1 MVDLCDFSIL
11 IYPPRTMHF
20 RLNLVAFSLLCI
32 FVPQAHAGDVVP
44 TVQPDRARMLPPPAE
59 DASPIFISAERIE
72 GQREVKIEASG
83 KVELSKPGQTIS
95 ADHLLYHQDSRD
107 LLAEGSV
114 RVEQDGNVLQGAKLN
129 LNLDTNNGV
138 LAQPAF
144 HLGANNAHGSADALH
159 IAGRQNYTLR
169 NSSYTTCPADNDDW
183 LLKMRELEIDRDRQI
198 GVAHN
203 ASVEFM
209 HVPIL
214 YTPWMDFALG
224 GQRKSG
230 FLSPVFGNTVAG
242 GSELTL
248 PYYWNIAPDR
258 DATLAPRIML
268 KRGMLLNNEIRYMA
282 PSYSG
287 ETHLDVLP
295 DDRLTSRTRSRF
307 SLVHSQNL
315 SYGFGGSLNLN
326 RVSDDNYFRDLS
338 DTVSG
343 TSQTNLVREGVL
355 SYTGKWWNT
364 AARLQNFQT
373 LQDPV
378 TPVVVPYHRAPQI
391 TFDAQHALGNLNAA
405 FSGEFVDFRHPT
417 SISGRRL
424 VLNPSVSYPLVA
436 DPAFYL
442 TPKLGLHNTYYAMGA
457 NNPTGLSNIERTVP
471 VFSIDGGMTL
481 ERNWNWAEQDFVQTL
496 EPRAFYVYIPYRNQ
510 DPLPNFD
517 SAQADFSFAQMFTE
531 NRFFGSDRIGD
542 ADQLTLALTSRLL
555 VPDSGEER
563 LRVAIGQRFSLQTPQ
578 VNLITPTTSTAQ
590 SNILLAAS
598 GRLTPKWSLD
608 SAVQFNPNQSQ
619 SEKINMAA
627 RYQPENGKVL
637 NLGYR
642 FTRNSLR
649 QADLSTQW
657 PLAGRWHTVARWN
670 YSLQDRR
677 LLEALAGLEYN
688 ESCWTVRLVAQSF
701 ATATQQF
708 SSGFFIQLEL
718 NDLMK
723 VGPDP
728 LTLLQQSIPGYKK
741 FNAPAR
747 DMPVQ
752 GLH

>member
-1 MVDLCDFSIL
+1 MMDLCDFSIL
-11 IYPPRTMHF
+11 IYPPCTMHF
-20 RLNLVAFSLLCI
+20 RLNPVAFSLLCI
-32 FVPQAHAGDVVP
+32 FVLPVHAENDMPIPQPGRSVIGP
-44 TVQPDRARMLPPPAE
+44 QPNE
-59 DASPIFISAERIE
+59 DTAPISISAQSME
-72 GQREVKIEASG
+72 GQREGQIEASG
-83 KVELSKPGQTIS
+83 GVELQKLGQTIS
-95 ADHLLYHQDSRD
+95 ADHLLYQQDSKA
-107 LLAEGSV
+107 LLAEGAV
-114 RVEQDGNVLQGAKLN
+114 RVEQDGNVLQGTRLKLN
-129 LNLDTNNGV
+129 LGTNIGD
-138 LAQPAF
+138 LTQPAF
-144 HLGANNAHGSADALH
+144 HLGSNNTHGNAENMH

-183 LLKMRELEIDRDRQI
+183 LLKVRELEIDRDHQI
-198 GVAHN
+198 GVARN

-214 YTPWMDFALG
+214 YTPWMDFALNN
-224 GQRKSG
+224 QRKSG
-230 FLSPVFGNTVAG
+230 FLSPVFGSTGTG
-242 GSELTL
+242 GSEITL
-248 PYYWNIAPDR
+248 PYYWNIAPNN

-268 KRGMLLNNEIRYMA
+268 KRGLLLNNEVRYLE
-282 PSYSG
+282 PSFTG
-287 ETHLDVLP
+287 EVHLDVLP
-295 DDRLTSRTRSRF
+295 DDRITHSSRTRF
-307 SLVHSQNL
+307 SLLHSQNL
-315 SYGFGGSLNLN
+315 NYGLGGSLNLN

-338 DTVSG
+338 NTVSG

-355 SYTGKWWNT
+355 SYNGSWWNT

-373 LQDPV
+373 LQDPI

-391 TFDAQHALGNLNAA
+391 TLDAQRTLGNANAA

-417 SISGRRL
+417 SVSGRRL

-442 TPKLGLHNTYYAMGA
+442 TPKIGLHNTYYAMGA
-457 NNPTGLSNIERTVP
+457 NNPTGLSNFERTVP
-471 VFSIDGGMTL
+471 IFSLDSGMTL
-481 ERNWNWAEQDFVQTL
+481 ERNWNWAEQNFVQTL

-510 DPLPNFD
+510 DQLPNFD

-542 ADQLTLALTSRLL
+542 ANQLTLALTSRLL
-555 VPDSGEER
+555 EPDSGVER
-563 LRVAIGQRFSLQTPQ
+563 MRLAIGQRFNSHTPQ
-578 VNLITPTTSTAQ
+578 VNLITPTSSTVQ
-590 SNILLAAS
+590 SDILLAAS

-608 SAVQFNPNQSQ
+608 SAVQYNPNQSQ
-619 SEKINMAA
+619 SEKINLAA

-649 QADLSTQW
+649 QADVSTQW
-657 PLAGRWHTVARWN
+657 PLAGRWHAVGRWN

-677 LLEALAGLEYN
+677 MLEALAGLEYN

-708 SSGFFIQLEL
+708 STGFFVQLEL
-718 NDLMK
+718 NNLMQ

-728 LTLLQQSIPGYKK
+728 LTLLQQSIPGYNKL
-741 FNAPAR
+741 NTPAR

-752 GLH
+752 SLH